1 MNWLID
7 LFAPS
12 SHSLANTIMLYSFV
26 IFAGIFLGKVK
37 ILGVSLGVT
46 FVLFVG
52 LLMGHLG
59 FGVQPDT
66 LHFLREFGL
75 ILFIFSI
82 GMQVGPGFFSS
93 FKEGGIRMNALA

>member
-1 MNWLID
+1 MS
-7 LFAPS
+7 PGRE
-12 SHSLANTIMLYSFV
+12 SLASTILLYSFV
-26 IFAGIFLGKVK
+26 IFAGIYLGK
-37 ILGVSLGVT
+37 IRFFGISLGVT

-52 LLMGHLG
+52 IVMGHLG
-59 FGVQPDT
+59 YTAQTDT

-93 FKEGGIRMNALA
+93 F